1 MTFEKLLPWTF
12 KKRHLII
19 RWLFSF
25 LLVTIATSSSA
36 NSKNDSLMAELHKI
50 ILNRNI
56 YISQKENRLDSL
68 RKVLY
73 NASDDKARF
82 LAMGDLLDEFRPYNT
97 DSAFAYCRHREILA
111 SRTGNK
117 EFMTNARLNTAN
129 VLGSIGMYKEALEIA
144 DSIPYNTVPD
154 YLRSYYFY
162 IKRTVASY
170 LMDFSIREEDK
181 MKYRGIFE
189 MCQDSLLK
197 LSEPTSISYVVDMAD
212 KYNRMGNSG
221 KAVEILENFLA
232 DNSHSIHTRAIC
244 ANSLAHSYQIL
255 GDKEKQKENLLISS
269 IADMKASVREYMS
282 LRQLALLLFEEGD
295 IDNAHKFLS
304 IAMSDAKKCNS
315 RQRILEINDIFPI
328 VDSVYVNEIQHQ
340 KGKQQILIVI
350 ISILAVFL
358 CIAILWLWKQM
369 KKTSNAHSIA
379 TDTNKKLKQL
389 NEELV
394 DLNKKLTEVNQDI
407 AENSKI
413 KEAYI
418 TQYMTLCSTYIEKY
432 DSYRK
437 TLNKL
442 FIAGKTDELKKAL
455 GSTDLTDE
463 ELKAFYHNFDSTFL
477 KLFPTFVADFNKLLS
492 PDEQIVLKK
501 DGQLNTELRITA
513 LIRLGITDSAKI
525 AQFLRYSVTTI
536 YNYRVK
542 TRNKALD
549 NRKEFEEK
557 IMEIG
562 LDNI

>member
-1 MTFEKLLPWTF
+1 
-12 KKRHLII
+12 
-19 RWLFSF
+19 
-25 LLVTIATSSSA
+25 
-36 NSKNDSLMAELHKI
+36 
-50 ILNRNI
+50 
-56 YISQKENRLDSL
+56 
-68 RKVLY
+68 
-73 NASDDKARF
+73 
-82 LAMGDLLDEFRPYNT
+82 
-97 DSAFAYCRHREILA
+97 
-111 SRTGNK
+111 
-117 EFMTNARLNTAN
+117 
-129 VLGSIGMYKEALEIA
+129 
-144 DSIPYNTVPD
+144 
-154 YLRSYYFY
+154 
-162 IKRTVASY
+162 
-170 LMDFSIREEDK
+170 
-181 MKYRGIFE
+181 
-189 MCQDSLLK
+189 
-197 LSEPTSISYVVDMAD
+197 
-212 KYNRMGNSG
+212 
-221 KAVEILENFLA
+221 
-232 DNSHSIHTRAIC
+232 
-244 ANSLAHSYQIL
+244 
-255 GDKEKQKENLLISS
+255 
-269 IADMKASVREYMS
+269 
-282 LRQLALLLFEEGD
+282 
-295 IDNAHKFLS
+295 
-304 IAMSDAKKCNS
+304 
-315 RQRILEINDIFPI
+315 
-328 VDSVYVNEIQHQ
+328 
-340 KGKQQILIVI
+340 
-350 ISILAVFL
+350 
-358 CIAILWLWKQM
+358 M